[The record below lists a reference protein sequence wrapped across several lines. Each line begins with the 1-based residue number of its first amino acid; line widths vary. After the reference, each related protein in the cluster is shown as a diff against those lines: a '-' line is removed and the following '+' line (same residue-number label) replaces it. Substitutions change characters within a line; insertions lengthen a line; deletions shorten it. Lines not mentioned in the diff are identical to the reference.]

1 MNKGYIKTVFFV
13 LSLVVCASNNALA
26 SEPAAKVTN
35 SAKTIGQKK
44 TALDPKREEYKHML
58 CKDPEETEMAAKQA
72 NEIAT
77 LLLKLSE
84 TSLDGYS
91 VDIKCENGILHSKK
105 FEKANIKRYDAT
117 IQCLDK
123 CDGVVNKLWDFE
135 DPQKFINKII
145 IGSLVRVYNPNL
157 ILFEKFN
164 ANGEHLRS
172 KKRYAIGAR
181 IKVSDDITVVV
192 FPSRSLNYLN
202 DSDKEVNTKEMLKN
216 AKSIETDIDAE
227 EAFMKL
233 GATISGFIIKKG
245 NHDEVHLTYI
255 NAAYDDGHAI
265 GCFNDKRDEA
275 FISKIIT
282 CLMLQIFSSKQQCTP
297 SKSLSTL

>member
-13 LSLVVCASNNALA
+13 LSLVACASNNALA

-35 SAKTIGQKK
+35 SAKTIDRKK
-44 TALDPKREEYKHML
+44 TALNPKREEYKHML
-58 CKDPEETEMAAKQA
+58 CKDPEETEIVAKQA

-91 VDIKCENGILHSKK
+91 VDIECENIILYSKK
-105 FEKANIKRYDAT
+105 FEKANIRRYATT

-123 CDGVVNKLWDFE
+123 CDGVVNKLWDFNG
-135 DPQKFINKII
+135 PQKFVDKII
-145 IGSLVRVYNPNL
+145 IGNPVRVYNPNL

-164 ANGEHLRS
+164 TNGEHLRS
-172 KKRYAIGAR
+172 KKRYSIGAR

-202 DSDKEVNTKEMLKN
+202 DSDKEVNMKEMLKN

-255 NAAYDDGHAI
+255 NAVSNLK
-265 GCFNDKRDEA
+265 F
-275 FISKIIT
+275 
-282 CLMLQIFSSKQQCTP
+282 
-297 SKSLSTL
+297 